1 MWGGNW
7 LIMLRRSMA
16 ILSLVGVIICIVVW
30 PASHYWSI
38 YYRFDS
44 PSKSISVH
52 DGALGFLEYKAYKE
66 TSGWHVGWQGRG
78 RLTSD
83 FGWWPGALVVVNP
96 AARGFWLPMWMPTA
110 LFSILFWRSFT
121 PLYRRRKRKKLGLCL
136 KCGYDLQGSK
146 ERCPECGTG
155 FSN

>member
-16 ILSLVGVIICIVVW
+16 ILSLAGLFMCIVFW

-52 DGALGFLEYKAYKE
+52 DGALGFLEYKTYKE
-66 TSGWHVGWQGRG
+66 T
-78 RLTSD
+78 
-83 FGWWPGALVVVNP
+83 
-96 AARGFWLPMWMPTA
+96 
-110 LFSILFWRSFT
+110 
-121 PLYRRRKRKKLGLCL
+121 
-136 KCGYDLQGSK
+136 
-146 ERCPECGTG
+146 
-155 FSN
+155 